1 MCPFYTYN
9 DHSFVFKYILHTSYV
24 LQRVGHDWSSLAHT
38 VKQCNQKYFIYEN
51 NEYMP
56 VSLVYHCFM
65 DNNISEVKKKFV
77 KIWAYMLCRSL
88 SKINTLEKIII
99 LFTFPDYVPPC
110 WVIFSWFI
118 SSLFPQKIAECYY
131 PYISMVWGIVI
142 ITRMDETVFSY
153 QKSKG
158 YDVYGS

>member
-77 KIWAYMLCRSL
+77 KIWAYMLCQSL
-88 SKINTLEKIII
+88 SKIKYLRKNNNSVHFPRLCPSLLGDLFLVYFFSVSPEDCRMLLSLHKYGLRNCDHHKNGWNSIFLSKI
-99 LFTFPDYVPPC
+99 
-110 WVIFSWFI
+110 
-118 SSLFPQKIAECYY
+118 
-131 PYISMVWGIVI
+131 
-142 ITRMDETVFSY
+142 
-153 QKSKG
+153 
-158 YDVYGS
+158 